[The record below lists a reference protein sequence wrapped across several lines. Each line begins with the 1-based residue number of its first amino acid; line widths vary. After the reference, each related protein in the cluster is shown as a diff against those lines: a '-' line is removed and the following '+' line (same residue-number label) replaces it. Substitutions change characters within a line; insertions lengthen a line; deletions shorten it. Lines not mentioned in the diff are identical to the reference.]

1 MFQTKILE
9 ELERQIL
16 LVRSIIF
23 PENRAVYEIMWKNI
37 VDRDRPQMTVWRM
50 RIACWIPNATN
61 THTGCVTPIAFP
73 LQQWLLHERALMYVT
88 RTLHVLFL
96 PWRQQPKSGPGRLI
110 VEVSRSHA
118 IRHTHTHTHTHTTGR
133 TPHKE

>member
-37 VDRDRPQMTVWRM
+37 VDRGRPRMTTWRM
-50 RIACWIPNATN
+50 HIARWIPKATN
-61 THTGCVTPIAFP
+61 TNSGCVILSALP
-73 LQQWLLHERALMYVT
+73 LQQLHERASMLSSTYIT
-88 RTLHVLFL
+88 CLVLV
-96 PWRQQPKSGPGRLI
+96 RY
-110 VEVSRSHA
+110 
-118 IRHTHTHTHTHTTGR
+118 
-133 TPHKE
+133 